1 MVGHRERERGQD
13 RDVMRERQEC
23 CGEREREMRNRENEE
38 RERGRYVKYKNN
50 KKNYFV
56 LQLCYGTITNL

>member
-13 RDVMRERQEC
+13 RDVMSERQEC

-56 LQLCYGTITNL
+56 LQLCYSTVTNL

>member
-13 RDVMRERQEC
+13 RDVMRERQER
-23 CGEREREMRNRENEE
+23 CGEREMRNRENEE

-50 KKNYFV
+50 KKNYFF
-56 LQLCYGTITNL
+56 LQLCYSTVTNL